1 VKEIVIARRPRTPY
15 EGVDPHLDHLSRWTD
30 SVFRIPGLGWR
41 FGWDPL
47 IGLIPGIGDTA
58 TTLISL
64 YILTAAAGKGVSRGT
79 MMRMAMNVAVDYIVG
94 SIPLVGDLFD
104 AYWKANQRNVALLRR
119 RVEAGPTEG
128 GKASRGDWL
137 FVAGLIVALLLVLAV
152 SIVVAWWLLI
162 TIVEGISAAWHRA
175 A

>member
-1 VKEIVIARRPRTPY
+1 MIPARTPGRY
-15 EGVDPHLDHLSRWTD
+15 EVDPRLDDLSRWTD
-30 SVFRIPGLGWR
+30 SVFRVPGLGWR

-64 YILTAAAGKGVSRGT
+64 YILTAAARKGVSRGT
-79 MMRMAMNVAVDYIVG
+79 MLRMAMNVAVDYLVG

-119 RVEAGPTEG
+119 RVEAGPAEAR
-128 GKASRGDWL
+128 KASRGDWL
-137 FVAGLIVALLLVLAV
+137 FTAGLIAALLLLLAA
-152 SIVVAWWLLI
+152 SIAVAWWLLI
-162 TIVEGISAAWHRA
+162 AFVEGISAAWHRA
-175 A
+175 